1 MSESKITRIAYN
13 SSGWQ
18 RPTGDARKGE
28 AAGTYNSDY
37 GFGHEDWLFRAEWQ
51 IDGWRYA
58 FLQGVNKSRERLI
71 REAKAFDVTLYT
83 IEPDKRR
90 RYVADILG
98 IECLDSRQA
107 ADAVQAFKELGWYIT
122 MLKEIKA
129 IGGNEAMLGNSP
141 QASDILN
148 VRFRVGE
155 VVPFPPATYADADD
169 PITRIPRYVLSDK
182 TTIFRER
189 PDKVDA
195 HREGRDAADV
205 FQTYL
210 RKAVAPTLC
219 TPEHRRMQAMLLE
232 LLRKEVP
239 GARIVCEEHYVDVTL
254 ETPEHRTLFEIKTDL
269 VPREAIRQALGQL
282 LEYAYRREHD
292 SKRLNLVIVG
302 RTQVGLQDSAYLERL
317 RTEFGLPISY
327 RALALV
333 GSAGDPG

>member
-1 MSESKITRIAYN
+1 MSKITRIAYN

-28 AAGTYNSDY
+28 AAGTYNSDN
-37 GFGHEDWLFRAEWQ
+37 GFGHEDWLFRSEWQ

-58 FLQGVNKSRERLI
+58 FLQGVNKSREKLI

-98 IECLDSRQA
+98 LECLDSQQA
-107 ADAVQAFKELGWYIT
+107 KDAVRAFKDLGWYDA
-122 MLKEIKA
+122 MRREIRA

-148 VRFRVGE
+148 VRFRVDE
-155 VVPFPPATYADADD
+155 VVPFPPGTYADADD

-189 PDKVDA
+189 ADRGDA
-195 HREGRDAADV
+195 HRRGRDEADT

-210 RKAVAPTLC
+210 RKAAAPALC

-239 GARIVCEEHYVDVTL
+239 GARIVCEEDFVDVTL
-254 ETPEHRTLFEIKTDL
+254 ETSDRRTLFEIKTDL
-269 VPREAIRQALGQL
+269 LPRQAIRQALGQL
-282 LEYAYRREHD
+282 LEYAYRREQD
-292 SKRLNLVIVG
+292 SKELDLVIVG
-302 RTQVGLQDSAYLERL
+302 RTKAGPEDSAYLDRL
-317 RTEFGLPISY
+317 RSDFGLPISY
-327 RALALV
+327 RALALTHTWK
-333 GSAGDPG
+333 A